1 MRKPEVIIYIVDD
14 DASVRKGLEW
24 LIRSVGYHVQTF
36 ASANDFLR
44 HDIPDTLSCLVL
56 DLRMPGMSGL
66 DLQEKLQSAQINIP
80 IIFLTAHGSVPTSV
94 RAMKGGAVDFL
105 EKPVD
110 EQILLDAIHQA
121 IEKDKLAKLQQAEIQ
136 NIMKRVNSLTP
147 RELEIFDCVVT
158 GMINKQ
164 IAYNLNISEKTVK
177 IHRSRVMEKM
187 GADSL
192 AELVRLA
199 EKARPSPKG

>member
-1 MRKPEVIIYIVDD
+1 MHEPEVTIYVVDD
-14 DASVRKGLEW
+14 DASVRKALER
-24 LIRSVGYHVQTF
+24 LIRSVGYHVETF
-36 ASANDFLR
+36 ASANDFLK
-44 HDIPDTLSCLVL
+44 HDLPDIPSCLVL
-56 DLRMPGMSGL
+56 DLRMPGLSGV
-66 DLQEKLQSAQINIP
+66 DLQERLRSMQIKIP
-80 IIFLTAHGSVPTSV
+80 IIFLTAHGSVSTSV
-94 RAMKGGAVDFL
+94 RAMKGGAIDFL

-110 EQILLDAIHQA
+110 EQVLLDLIHQA

>member
-44 HDIPDTLSCLVL
+44 HDIPDTLGCLVL

-66 DLQEKLQSAQINIP
+66 DLQEKLQSAQVNIP

-94 RAMKGGAVDFL
+94 RAMKGGAIDFL

-121 IEKDKLAKLQQAEIQ
+121 IEKDKRAKLQQAEIQ

-187 GADSL
+187 RANSL

-199 EKARPSPKG
+199 EKARPSPK